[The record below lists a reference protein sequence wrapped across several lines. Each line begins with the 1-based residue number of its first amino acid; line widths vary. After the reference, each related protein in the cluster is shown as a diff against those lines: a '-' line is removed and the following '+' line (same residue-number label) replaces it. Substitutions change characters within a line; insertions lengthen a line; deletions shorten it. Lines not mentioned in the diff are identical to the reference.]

1 MTPEVKQNRAKQ
13 MLQNIGIYAIGSIS
27 SRLITFMLVPI
38 YSFFIDPSD
47 FGYYDLCFMIVLV
60 LMPFLT
66 LQMRDGSFRFLLD
79 AESDEERSK
88 IVTFTVI
95 TLLRNAII
103 SVVLGFLVGLF
114 VDIRYLWLTIMF
126 AIAFSVF
133 DVVQQMLRALGH
145 NKLFAGAGILCSF
158 LIFVLSVPMVAWLD
172 MGVVGVFWGNILA
185 RFITLVYIELKVK
198 IFSQYLSRNTD
209 TREVGREIMKFSLPL
224 ILVNV
229 IIWTMSSG
237 NRFFIEHFAGLREN
251 GLFAVAQKFA
261 AILEALALI
270 INQAWQETA
279 IKRYGDDDK
288 DQFFSSIFN
297 AYVWVLSLIVIG
309 ISFGVKVFAPWIIG
323 AEYYDC
329 VDYVFPLVLSSML
342 VSVTVFYDIS
352 YHCAKATSRQLP
364 ALIVAVT
371 MSLLG
376 NYFLTKWIGVA
387 GALLTVNVVYGFMV
401 VYRMI
406 DTRKY
411 IKLSVSGATVF
422 SALALAVSGCMFYVL
437 QTNTMVVCYSVVICV
452 FMLVIMPHEAKAM
465 LMKKL
470 RRR

>member
-1 MTPEVKQNRAKQ
+1 MTSEVKQNRAKQ

-27 SRLITFMLVPI
+27 SRLITFLLVPI
-38 YSFFIDPSD
+38 YSFFIAPAD
-47 FGYYDLCFMIVLV
+47 FGYYDLCFMTVLV

-79 AESDEERSK
+79 AKSDEENTQ
-88 IVTFTVI
+88 IVTFTVV
-95 TLLRNAII
+95 TLIRNAII

-114 VDIRYLWLTIMF
+114 VDIRYMWLTIAF

-133 DVVQQMLRALGH
+133 DVVQQMLRALGF

-158 LIFVLSVPMVAWLD
+158 LIFLISVPMVAWMN
-172 MGVVGVFWGNILA
+172 MGVEGVFWGNILA
-185 RFITLVYIELKVK
+185 RFATLAYVELKVK
-198 IFSQYLSRNTD
+198 IFSQYLRRNTD
-209 TREVGREIMKFSLPL
+209 TRKVGREIMKFSLPL
-224 ILVNV
+224 IFVNV
-229 IIWTMSSG
+229 IIWAMSSG

-279 IKRYGDDDK
+279 IKRYADEDK
-288 DQFFSSIFN
+288 DQFFSTIFN
-297 AYVWVLSLIVIG
+297 AYIWVLTVIVIG
-309 ISFGVKVFAPWIIG
+309 ISFGVKLFAPWIIG
-323 AEYYDC
+323 AEYLDC

-342 VSVTVFYDIS
+342 VSVTVFFDIS
-352 YHCAKATSRQLP
+352 YHCAKATHRQLP
-364 ALIVAVT
+364 ALLAAVT
-371 MSLLG
+371 MSLVG

-387 GALLTVNVVYGFMV
+387 GALITVNAVYCFMV

-411 IKLSVSGATVF
+411 IRMAVSRVTVLSV
-422 SALALAVSGCMFYVL
+422 LALAVSGGMFYIL
-437 QTNTMVVCYSVVICV
+437 QSNMMVMCYSVAI
-452 FMLVIMPHEAKAM
+452 FALLFFIMPQEAKALIM
-465 LMKKL
+465 RKI
-470 RRR
+470 RRH